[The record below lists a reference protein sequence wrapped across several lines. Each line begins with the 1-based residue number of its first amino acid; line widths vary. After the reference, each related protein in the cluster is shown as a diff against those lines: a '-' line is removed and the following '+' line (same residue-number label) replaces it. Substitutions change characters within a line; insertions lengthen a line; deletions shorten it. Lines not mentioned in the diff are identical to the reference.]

1 MVDSGAAYAANWFK
15 YALHNDS
22 SILLHPPWTSGMS
35 QGNLLMVFVRLYE
48 LTGDDEY
55 LDFSRRL
62 FRGFLKLKGRHETW
76 FARLDSAGYYWIE
89 EYPHSERPGM
99 TLNGFIAAI
108 YGIYDYFRVTG
119 DSKAKTIYD
128 MGITTIK
135 HYLPQFRRPGQ
146 TSYYDLGHR
155 WPATKGYH
163 FLHVKMLRQLH
174 LMTGDEYFKKWADIF
189 ESDVPKDAT

>member
-1 MVDSGAAYAANWFK
+1 
-15 YALHNDS
+15 
-22 SILLHPPWTSGMS
+22 MS

-55 LDFSRRL
+55 LDFSHRL
-62 FRGFLKLKGRHETW
+62 FRGFLKLKGHRKTW

-89 EYPHSERPGM
+89 EYPHNEKPGM
-99 TLNGFIAAI
+99 TLNGFIAAT
-108 YGIYDYFRVTG
+108 YGIYDYFRVTR
-119 DSKAKTIYD
+119 DRKAKAIYD

-163 FLHVKMLRQLH
+163 FLHVEMLRQLH